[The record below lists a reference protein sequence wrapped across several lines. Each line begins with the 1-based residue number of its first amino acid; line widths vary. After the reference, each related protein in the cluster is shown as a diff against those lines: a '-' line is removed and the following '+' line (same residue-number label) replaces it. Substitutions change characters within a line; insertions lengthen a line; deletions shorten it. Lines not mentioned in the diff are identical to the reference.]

1 MKIIKKAVQLGE
13 NINEWIGSY
22 IVTSAVFLFILVIFS
37 NVIMRYVF
45 NTSFVFM
52 AELEWH
58 VFAFIFLMGAGFTL
72 LHDGHVRVDIFYSGM
87 NQKKQAY
94 INCFGVIL
102 FLLPSCY
109 LVLTTTI
116 PWVINSY
123 QVGEM
128 SIDPGGIPARF
139 LLKAV
144 LPAGYFLMLI
154 QGISL
159 FLKSLFIILGNPLD
173 TSDSCEKEQC

>member
-1 MKIIKKAVQLGE
+1 MSVVQKTIKICDR
-13 NINEWIGSY
+13 INEWTGSF
-22 IVTSAVFLFILVIFS
+22 IVAPAVFLFILIIFS

-58 VFAFIFLMGAGFTL
+58 VFAFIFLMGAGYTL
-72 LHDGHVRVDIFYSGM
+72 LHDGHVRVDIFYSAM
-87 NQKKQAY
+87 DRKKQAY
-94 INCFGVIL
+94 INFFGVIL

-128 SIDPGGIPARF
+128 SINPGGIPARF

-144 LPAGYFLMLI
+144 VPVGYFLMLI
-154 QGISL
+154 QGASL
-159 FLKSLFIILGNPLD
+159 FLKSLLIILEKPFN
-173 TSDSCEKEQC
+173 TIDS

>member
-1 MKIIKKAVQLGE
+1 MTSIKQVVRICDR
-13 NINEWIGSY
+13 INEWIGSF
-22 IVTSAVFLFILVIFS
+22 IVAPAVFLFILIIFS

-58 VFAFIFLMGAGFTL
+58 VFSFIFLMGAGFTL
-72 LHDGHVRVDIFYSGM
+72 LHDGHVRVDVFYSTM
-87 NQKKQAY
+87 ERKKQAY
-94 INCFGVIL
+94 INFFGVIL

-116 PWVINSY
+116 PWVIDSY

-128 SIDPGGIPARF
+128 SINPGGIPARF

-144 LPAGYFLMLI
+144 LPVGYFLMLI

-159 FLKSLFIILGNPLD
+159 FLKSLLIILEKPLNAI
-173 TSDSCEKEQC
+173 DS

>member
-1 MKIIKKAVQLGE
+1 MNVVQKTIKTCDR
-13 NINEWIGSY
+13 INEWTGSF
-22 IVTSAVFLFILVIFS
+22 IVAPAVFLFILIIFS

-58 VFAFIFLMGAGFTL
+58 VFAFIFLMGAGYTL
-72 LHDGHVRVDIFYSGM
+72 LHDGHVRVDIFYSAM
-87 NQKKQAY
+87 DRKKQAY

-128 SIDPGGIPARF
+128 SINPGGIPARF

-144 LPAGYFLMLI
+144 LPVGYFLMLI
-154 QGISL
+154 QGASL
-159 FLKSLFIILGNPLD
+159 FLKSLLIILEKPFN
-173 TSDSCEKEQC
+173 TIDS

>member
-1 MKIIKKAVQLGE
+1 MKNVQKAVKICDR
-13 NINEWIGSY
+13 INEWIGSF
-22 IVTSAVFLFILVIFS
+22 IVAPAVFLFILVIFS

-58 VFAFIFLMGAGFTL
+58 IFAFIFLMGAGFTL
-72 LHDGHVRVDIFYSGM
+72 LHDGHVRVDIFYSAM
-87 NQKKQAY
+87 DRKKQAY
-94 INCFGVIL
+94 INFFGVIL

-116 PWVINSY
+116 PWVIVAY
-123 QVGEM
+123 KIGEV

-139 LLKAV
+139 ILKAI
-144 LPAGYFLMLI
+144 LPIGYFLMLI
-154 QGISL
+154 QGFSL
-159 FLKSLFIILGNPLD
+159 FIKSLFIILEKPLD
-173 TSDSCEKEQC
+173 TFDLDGEEQC

>member
-1 MKIIKKAVQLGE
+1 MTSIKQVVRICDR
-13 NINEWIGSY
+13 INEWIGSF
-22 IVTSAVFLFILVIFS
+22 IVAPAVFLFILVIFS

-72 LHDGHVRVDIFYSGM
+72 LHDGHVRVDIFYSNM
-87 NQKKQAY
+87 DRKKQAY
-94 INCFGVIL
+94 INFFGVLL

-116 PWVINSY
+116 PWVIVAY
-123 QVGEM
+123 KVGEV

-139 LLKAV
+139 VLKAI
-144 LPAGYFLMLI
+144 LPMGYFLMLI
-154 QGISL
+154 QGVSL
-159 FLKSLFIILGNPLD
+159 FIKSLFIILGKPLAVLD
-173 TSDSCEKEQC
+173 SDGEEQC